1 MNGIDKIT
9 AKLEAEAL
17 ADVEAIKAEAAGKCD
32 EIKKEFEKKA
42 QDEYWKRV
50 QAGTKDCEN
59 RVQRLAS
66 ASDMEAKK
74 AILAFKQ
81 EMVTAAFNRAVEK
94 LCTMP
99 KEQYVAFL
107 AGVAAKAAE
116 SGREELIFN
125 EKDRREVGEAAVKAA
140 NELLCSRGL
149 DGQLTLADETREMA
163 GGLVLRQGNIEV
175 NCAADTLVQ
184 LERNAL
190 SSQVAEILFA

>member
-1 MNGIDKIT
+1 MSETNSVSVM
-9 AKLEAEAL
+9 LFML
-17 ADVEAIKAEAAGKCD
+17 GKG
-32 EIKKEFEKKA
+32 
-42 QDEYWKRV
+42 V
-50 QAGTKDCEN
+50 
-59 RVQRLAS
+59 
-66 ASDMEAKK
+66 
-74 AILAFKQ
+74 
-81 EMVTAAFNRAVEK
+81 
-94 LCTMP
+94 P
-99 KEQYVAFL
+99 KPT
-107 AGVAAKAAE
+107 AKAAE

-140 NELLCSRGL
+140 NELLRSRGL